1 MLASSI
7 RKVLEVATI
16 YSEKDFSLISFRPRH
31 PTDQGY
37 LHRHILD
44 CFAIIFFIF
53 RKFCQ
58 ANKGKICDNNKKSYE
73 IVRRIYTKE
82 NVRILKANV
91 QSFVTS
97 LLFAN
102 RCQKVLSKYPSE
114 KEEKRQTRWMK
125 KA

>member
-1 MLASSI
+1 MLASSF

-44 CFAIIFFIF
+44 CFAINFLIF
-53 RKFCQ
+53 RKFRQ

-82 NVRILKANV
+82 NVRILRANV
-91 QSFVTS
+91 QRVS
-97 LLFAN
+97 LQVYFSQIGA
-102 RCQKVLSKYPSE
+102 
-114 KEEKRQTRWMK
+114 K
-125 KA
+125 KC